1 MPYRSPLRQFLLAI
15 PLLML
20 AGIVSTSRAAEE
32 EHSHHGHGG
41 DLLFFPAMQFIHL
54 NRPVAGRPQDK
65 LQPEVDIFYSA
76 DRERLRFL
84 AEFLVRD
91 DEQEMERM
99 QLGWLFHPAATLWV
113 GRFHSPLGFWNSEH
127 HHGAF
132 MQTTISRPSIL
143 AFEDE
148 SGVLPTHVLGALA
161 EGSVDAARGDFN
173 YALGFGRGPVLD
185 EALEPLDVLGLR
197 NRGKLALA
205 GRLSYR
211 DEDGR
216 SEFGAFAGHARI
228 PIAGRGGL
236 DESRQWVAGAF
247 YTVETERLRLLGE
260 LFRVDNRLDGPDIST
275 RSAFTA
281 AYLQPEYRM
290 APAWTVFG
298 RLEATRNN
306 HNNAYLNLFP
316 EFVISRHIAGSRI
329 AVGRNQALKFELSHN
344 ERQDRAHFNQIS
356 LQWSMV
362 YP

>member
-1 MPYRSPLRQFLLAI
+1 MRYGSSLCQFLLAI

-20 AGIVSTSRAAEE
+20 TGVVSSSRAAEE
-32 EHSHHGHGG
+32 GHDHHGHGG
-41 DLLFFPAMQFIHL
+41 DLLIFPAMQFTHL
-54 NRPVAGRPQDK
+54 NRAVAGRPQDK
-65 LQPEVDIFYSA
+65 LQPEIDVFYSA
-76 DRERLRFL
+76 NRERLRFL

-113 GRFHSPLGFWNSEH
+113 GRFHSPLGFWNSQH

-148 SGVLPTHVLGALA
+148 NGVLPSHILGVLA
-161 EGSVDAARGDFN
+161 EGSIDATRGDFN
-173 YALGFGRGPVLD
+173 YALGIGRGPELD
-185 EALEPLDVLGLR
+185 DELEPVDILSPGGK
-197 NRGKLALA
+197 GKLAVA

-211 DEDGR
+211 EEDGA
-216 SEFGAFAGHARI
+216 SEFGAFAGHARV
-228 PIAGRGGL
+228 PITNGGGP
-236 DESRQWVAGAF
+236 DEARQLVAGAF
-247 YTVETERLRLLGE
+247 YTLETERLRLLGE
-260 LFRVDNRLDGPDIST
+260 VFRAANRLEGAGVSS

-306 HNNAYLNLFP
+306 HNNAYLDLFP
-316 EFVISRHIAGSRI
+316 DFVISRSILGSRI
-329 AVGRNQALKFELSHN
+329 AAGRNQALKFELSHN
-344 ERQDRAHFNQIS
+344 ERQDHAHFNQIS